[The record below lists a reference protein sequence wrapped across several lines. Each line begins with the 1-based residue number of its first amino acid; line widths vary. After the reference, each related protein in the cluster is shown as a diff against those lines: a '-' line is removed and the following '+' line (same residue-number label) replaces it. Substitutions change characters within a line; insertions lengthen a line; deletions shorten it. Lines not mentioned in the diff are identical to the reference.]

1 MYKTERLGNIMDILN
16 QKKVVNM
23 RTLENLT
30 FESRSTLRR
39 DLIVLEGE
47 HKIRRKFGQVELV
60 NGNNMEFGYH
70 TRSSEN
76 KNSKKIIAELASDF
90 IGNNQA
96 LIIDS
101 STTAAYLE
109 PYLNEK
115 NNLIVITNGLQLA
128 MKINSN
134 PEIKT
139 YIAGGKLRPFS
150 GSIVG
155 DTAREFLGDFHADT
169 AFISCEG
176 INADGVY
183 MASDE
188 QTAIKK
194 QMINQAE
201 HVILLCDHTKINK
214 SDYYRMCDHTSI
226 DMIITDVKPTDA
238 FVQSM
243 EQTGVEVVY
252 ENEQI

>member
-1 MYKTERLGNIMDILN
+1 MS
-16 QKKVVNM
+16 QKKVINM

-47 HKIRRKFGQVELV
+47 HKIRRQFGQVELV
-60 NGNNMEFGYH
+60 NGNNIEFGYH
-70 TRSSEN
+70 TRSAEN
-76 KNSKKIIAELASDF
+76 KNCKRMIAELASDF
-90 IGNNQA
+90 IGSNQA

-101 STTAAYLE
+101 STTASYLE
-109 PYLNEK
+109 PFLNEK
-115 NNLIVITNGLQLA
+115 NNLVVVTNGLPLA
-128 MKINSN
+128 VKLNSN
-134 PEIKT
+134 PKIKT

-169 AFISCEG
+169 AFISCAG
-176 INADGVY
+176 VNQDGVY

-194 QMINQAE
+194 QMIHQAE

-214 SDYYRMCDHTSI
+214 SDYYRMCGHCEI
-226 DMIITDVKPTDA
+226 DMIITDAKPTDA
-238 FVQSM
+238 FVKNM
-243 EQTGVEVVY
+243 EKQEVEVVY
-252 ENEQI
+252 